1 MRVMNRLF
9 GKLFR
14 RIDLPME
21 KLQEIRDSY
30 RELNVEIYGEQLAR
44 ILNEW

>member
-1 MRVMNRLF
+1 MRLINFFF
-9 GKLFR
+9 GRIFR
-14 RIDLPME
+14 DIDQPME
-21 KLQEIRDSY
+21 RLREIRDSY

>member
-1 MRVMNRLF
+1 MKAINYLFGRLF
-9 GKLFR
+9 NDMDRPLER
-14 RIDLPME
+14 LR
-21 KLQEIRDSY
+21 EIRDSY

>member
-1 MRVMNRLF
+1 MKLINHLY
-9 GKLFR
+9 GKLFSG
-14 RIDLPME
+14 IDRPLE
-21 KLQEIRDSY
+21 RLQEIRNSY

>member
-1 MRVMNRLF
+1 MKAINYLFGRLF
-9 GKLFR
+9 HDMDRPL
-14 RIDLPME
+14 E
-21 KLQEIRDSY
+21 KLREIRDSY